1 MTHIED
7 TERSVTEIE
16 MLKVVLFLVSM
27 RRRAGDREGEEKG
40 ESGNGDCSDHVW
52 MQ

>member
-7 TERSVTEIE
+7 TETLVTKIE
-16 MLKVVLFLVSM
+16 MVKVVMSLVS
-27 RRRAGDREGEEKG
+27 RGRRAGDREEKG

-52 MQ
+52 TQ